1 MTDETKRI
9 LKMVANGKI
18 TVNEG
23 ERLLAALRAGGAES
37 AEAPKAA
44 NRPAPRYLMLEGMGI
59 GKDGENEG
67 FRMRLPLNLLRAG
80 MKMRALI
87 PEAKRNMI
95 NEKLRQ
101 KGIEGDVFNM
111 SEEQIDA
118 FVQSL
123 SELEF
128 EAGDSEGGVR
138 IFLE

>member
-9 LKMVANGKI
+9 LKMVSQGKI
-18 TVNEG
+18 TVDEG
-23 ERLLAALRAGGAES
+23 ERLLAALRVGGAEC

-67 FRMRLPLNLLRAG
+67 IRMRVPLNLLRAG
-80 MKMRALI
+80 MKMRALV

-95 NEKLRQ
+95 NEQLRR
-101 KGIEGDVFNM
+101 KGIDGDVFSM
-111 SEEQIDA
+111 SEEQIDD
-118 FVQSL
+118 FVQTL

-128 EAGDSEGGVR
+128 EAGDSEGSLR
-138 IFLE
+138 IYLD